1 MKVHSCDILILIAMQ
16 AEASTLVEKLGL
28 ISFTA
33 PELALLPAR
42 SYQGSYQGL
51 NIVLVTQGQATDGN
65 FDYVGT
71 QFAAV
76 TSWAAIGAFS
86 PAFILNAGTAGGF
99 IQQGAKIGDVYV
111 NAKGCLYHDR
121 RIGIP
126 SYEPFC
132 KSAIPSQIAINLNQH
147 LPWLKPGLI
156 STGNALDTYPEEIA
170 RIQSSGAQVKEM
182 EAATI
187 AEIAALFNLEIIA
200 LKSITDHLD
209 GEHVS
214 ADEFLENLHLA
225 SAKLTEATI
234 KVIDFLTEAS
244 PLVGQA

>member
-1 MKVHSCDILILIAMQ
+1 MHPCDILILIAMQ
-16 AEASTLVEKLGL
+16 AEANALLEQLRLT
-28 ISFTA
+28 SFTV
-33 PELALLPAR
+33 PELAPLPAR
-42 SYQGSYQGL
+42 SYQGSHQGANL
-51 NIVLVTQGQATDGN
+51 VLVTQGQAPDGN

-76 TSWAAIGAFS
+76 TSWVAIGALS
-86 PAFILNAGTAGGF
+86 PKVILNAGTAGGF
-99 IQQGAKIGDVYV
+99 IHQSAKIGDVYV

-126 SYEPFC
+126 SYAPFC
-132 KSAIPSQIAINLNQH
+132 KSPIPSQIAQKLNQH

-170 RIQSSGAQVKEM
+170 RIQSSGAQVKDM

-209 GEHVS
+209 GEYVS
-214 ADEFLENLHLA
+214 ADEFLDNLHLA

-234 KVIDFLTEAS
+234 KVIDFLTETS
-244 PLVGQA
+244 GPLTG